1 MLTFSLIFHSPG
13 VHLKALETYDVI
25 FSNTGLERLAAEL
38 FIYSSGLFPL
48 LGYAA
53 MNVRPTLL
61 EIYEKYF
68 VPLKDRLRP
77 ALGGFLNGVLPAV
90 EHGIDHYERTNQLLK
105 DVCKSVGPNY
115 FYTCLWECIA
125 TNSSIRL
132 PAITFLLDNYNKKLG
147 LSEQPSLMGRNVD
160 LMMSGLCACLNDSVI
175 LVQRNTLEFLL
186 LGFPLHT
193 SLLSQTDLVRLVT
206 NGLNTILRRD
216 MSLNR
221 RLYSWLLGTEVNKNN
236 VMIDSDHLENG
247 EPSSIDST
255 NQKSYFE
262 SNSKV
267 ILVKALKTAYKNST
281 MSETSSPDL
290 RPHKILL
297 SLLDKVEI
305 GPAVLDAILIDL
317 IRAVVLME
325 DSIEVKKSANSLF
338 GNFDPYYIWN
348 FLTNQFEN
356 TCKHPTVDEASRK
369 LPANHEKGEKLK
381 IEVDK
386 GEPSLLEICYL
397 LEHLL
402 DILSLEMFN
411 EMTRIHLPK
420 VLFAILKILTIYA
433 NELRED
439 EITASIKLCTKIV
452 THVQPIFL
460 DSSNVSPKFRKIF
473 EPKSEEKPTVV
484 VSQPSL
490 EKSKSDSKLNQ
501 VRA

>member
-1 MLTFSLIFHSPG
+1 VYSTG

-25 FSNTGLERLAAEL
+25 FSNTGLERLASEL
-38 FIYSSGLFPL
+38 FIYSAGLFPL

-68 VPLKDRLRP
+68 VPLKERLRP
-77 ALGGFLNGVLPAV
+77 ALSGFLNGVMPAL
-90 EHGIDHYERTNQLLK
+90 ETGLDHYERTNQLLK
-105 DVCKSVGPNY
+105 DVCKSVGSVY
-115 FYTCLWECIA
+115 FYTCLWECVA

-132 PAITFLLDNYNKKLG
+132 PAITFVLDNYNKKLG
-147 LSEQPSLMGRNVD
+147 MSEQSALMGRNVD

-193 SLLSQTDLVRLVT
+193 SLLSQSDLVRLVT

-221 RLYSWLLGTEVNKNN
+221 RLYSWLLGTEVNKNIL
-236 VMIDSDHLENG
+236 IDADIIENT
-247 EPSSIDST
+247 DSADESKS
-255 NQKSYFE
+255 NGNLQSYFE
-262 SNSKV
+262 QHSKT
-267 ILVKALKTAYKNST
+267 ILIKALKTAYKNSIT
-281 MSETSSPDL
+281 DSSSAPDL

-305 GPAVLDAILIDL
+305 GQAVLDAILVDV

-325 DSIEVKKSANSLF
+325 ESIDVKKSANTLF
-338 GNFDPYYIWN
+338 GNLDPFFIWN

-356 TCKHPTVDEASRK
+356 ACKNPAGDEGSRK
-369 LPANHEKGEKLK
+369 LPQNFENGEKLK
-381 IEVDK
+381 IEVDI
-386 GEPSLLEICYL
+386 GLPSLVEICYL

-402 DILSLEMFN
+402 DILSLEMFT
-411 EMTRIHLPK
+411 ETTRIHLPK
-420 VLFAILKILTIYA
+420 VLFAILKIITIYA
-433 NELRED
+433 NDLRED
-439 EITASIKLCTKIV
+439 EVTASIKLCTKIV

-460 DSSNVSPKFRKIF
+460 
-473 EPKSEEKPTVV
+473 
-484 VSQPSL
+484 
-490 EKSKSDSKLNQ
+490 
-501 VRA
+501 

>member
-1 MLTFSLIFHSPG
+1 
-13 VHLKALETYDVI
+13 
-25 FSNTGLERLAAEL
+25 
-38 FIYSSGLFPL
+38 
-48 LGYAA
+48 
-53 MNVRPTLL
+53 
-61 EIYEKYF
+61 
-68 VPLKDRLRP
+68 
-77 ALGGFLNGVLPAV
+77 
-90 EHGIDHYERTNQLLK
+90 
-105 DVCKSVGPNY
+105 
-115 FYTCLWECIA
+115 
-125 TNSSIRL
+125 
-132 PAITFLLDNYNKKLG
+132 
-147 LSEQPSLMGRNVD
+147 
-160 LMMSGLCACLNDSVI
+160 MSGLCACLNDSVI

-193 SLLSQTDLVRLVT
+193 RLLSQADLVRLVT

-236 VMIDSDHLENG
+236 VMIDSDQMESG
-247 EPSSIDST
+247 EPSSLDST

-267 ILVKALKTAYKNST
+267 ILVKALKVAYKNST
-281 MSETSSPDL
+281 TNKASPPDL

-325 DSIEVKKSANSLF
+325 SSIEVKKSANTLF

-348 FLTNQFEN
+348 FLTNQFESS
-356 TCKHPTVDEASRK
+356 CKHPSVDEASRK
-369 LPANHEKGEKLK
+369 LPANEDESLK
-381 IEVDK
+381 IEVDR

-411 EMTRIHLPK
+411 ETTRIHLPK

-473 EPKSEEKPTVV
+473 EEKPPPIV

-501 VRA
+501 VSRWRRFQFTFFRMTILVSLDSRCFEYSFGNLHDKN